1 MQVKRVICANK
12 EYMMK
17 RTYRSQLDFQSAIKV
32 SATLG
37 FGSGFL
43 PGLIF
48 LFGGMQSG
56 EPVQGALGFI
66 IAPFFSALGGIA
78 TAAIGFPFYYWYANK
93 IAGQRI
99 SGKFAE
105 VTPEPK
111 E

>member
-1 MQVKRVICANK
+1 
-12 EYMMK
+12 MMK
-17 RTYRSQLDFQSAIKV
+17 RTFRSQLDFQSAIKL
-32 SATLG
+32 SAILG

-43 PGLIF
+43 PGFIF
-48 LFGGMQSG
+48 LFGGIQSD
-56 EPVQGALGFI
+56 ELLQGLLGFI
-66 IAPFFSALGGIA
+66 VVPFFSALGGVA

-93 IAGQRI
+93 IAGQKI